1 MSNVT
6 IDQAISRGTR
16 VINVPVWVLLC
27 SPAIVWVGGR
37 HTLSGLLGEK
47 TFSIVIVALFVGCF
61 IAAWLWWSVQVPK
74 WRLWAYER
82 VDDIPE
88 LKRRAIEAQLIWPDG
103 SVFSRT
109 EIKSAAHAAC
119 ERELEQGAAKRSVT

>member
-6 IDQAISRGTR
+6 IDQAIARGTR
-16 VINVPVWVLLC
+16 VVNAPVILLLL
-27 SPAIVWVGGR
+27 SPGIVWVCGGR
-37 HTLSGLLGEK
+37 TLAVHIGD
-47 TFSIVIVALFVGCF
+47 TAMFIAMIVLFVGCF

-88 LKRRAIEAQLIWPDG
+88 LKRRAIEARLIWPDR
-103 SVFSRT
+103 SIFSRT
-109 EIKSAAHAAC
+109 EIRSPAHAAR
-119 ERELEQGAAKRSVT
+119 ERELEQGSAKR